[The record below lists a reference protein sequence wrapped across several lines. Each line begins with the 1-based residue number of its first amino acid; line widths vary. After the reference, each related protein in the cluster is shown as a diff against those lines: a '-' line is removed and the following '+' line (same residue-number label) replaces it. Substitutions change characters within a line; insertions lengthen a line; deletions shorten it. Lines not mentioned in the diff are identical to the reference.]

1 MFLTNIENLIEEARI
16 LLKNDNFERAIEIL
30 EELHE
35 KHPEHKIKKNLID
48 ALFAYGGYLNDDYV
62 LEYEKSIRYF
72 ARIIN
77 INPNDYR
84 AYYNLGLAYFNLD
97 RFKEALE
104 HYRIALSIKP
114 DYKHCYY
121 NIGLI
126 YETTGDFK
134 KAVEAYEKALG
145 IDPNF
150 IYAMHALKEVREK
163 LDNSETTK
171 NQFQDKIDLI
181 ENLKSLLRM
190 SKRIRL
196 DMIQEILK
204 VNKESFIHMI
214 IDWGKKNYCEIDGDY
229 LIINRETRAQFI
241 EDLSQNTIGI

>member
-1 MFLTNIENLIEEARI
+1 MTDKEKLIEEARI
-16 LLKNDNFERAIEIL
+16 LLKNENFERAIEIL
-30 EELHE
+30 EDLYT
-35 KHPEHKIKKNLID
+35 KHPEPEIEKKLIA
-48 ALFAYGGYLNDDYV
+48 ALYVFGGYLNDEYV
-62 LEYEKSIRYF
+62 LEYEKSIKYF
-72 ARIIN
+72 TKIIKLK
-77 INPNDYR
+77 PKDYR

-104 HYRIALSIKP
+104 NYKIAISIKP

-126 YETTGDFK
+126 YEATDNFK

-150 IYAMHALKEVREK
+150 IYAMHALKEVRMK
-163 LDNSETTK
+163 LDDSETTK
-171 NQFQDKIDLI
+171 SQTQERSDSF
-181 ENLKSLLRM
+181 ENLKSLLRI

-204 VNKESFIHMI
+204 VNKESLLRTI
-214 IDWGKKNYCEIDGDY
+214 INWGNKHYCEIDGDY
-229 LIINRETRAQFI
+229 LIINKETLAQFI
-241 EDLSQNTIGI
+241 EDLNQESIGI